1 MVKAAKE
8 AQSVNM
14 AKLKDFITALA
25 KKAGYDTES
34 EAAKPFFAA
43 VPDFDVPD
51 DVSNGIDRSLISLSE
66 AKNNFPD
73 IKNHYYKS
81 ALDGVDNELKTLME
95 DFKLEDTLKN
105 EILGEKSSYKRI
117 PMLTRK
123 LVEAERL
130 KVAATSGKD
139 KGEIQKQID
148 DLQSQLLEAKT
159 SLENEKKSFEQQRL
173 QDRINNKKNVLYS
186 GLKTIHDELDPD
198 VKYGILDTLVTRAL
212 QDSSAKLAL
221 DDNGNLS
228 LLRSDGTNF
237 FGENHQ
243 QLKPVQFIEQILAKN
258 KQIKVTPT
266 NGQNN
271 PGGTQNP
278 AQPTNSGGGGDNK
291 NKQQS
296 LIEANAAALETYNKA
311 MQNGQFG
318 VSV

>member
-1 MVKAAKE
+1 
-8 AQSVNM
+8 M

-25 KKAGYDTES
+25 KKAGYDVES

-43 VPDFDVPD
+43 VPDVEVPD

-81 ALDGVDNELKTLME
+81 ALDGVDNELKTLMQ
-95 DFKLEDTLKN
+95 DFNLDESLKQ
-105 EILGEKSSYKRI
+105 EILGEKSSYKRV
-117 PMLTRK
+117 PMLARK
-123 LVEAERL
+123 LVELERA
-130 KVAATSGKD
+130 KAAAAGGKD

-148 DLQSQLLEAKT
+148 TLQAELLTAKT
-159 SLENEKKSFEQQRL
+159 ALENEKKSFESQRL
-173 QDRINNKKNVLYS
+173 QDKINLKKNVLFS
-186 GLKTIHDELDPD
+186 GLKTIHDELEPD
-198 VKYGILDTLVTRAL
+198 IKYGILDTLVNRAL
-212 QDSSAKLAL
+212 QDSSAKLTL
-221 DDNGNLS
+221 DDNGNLT

-243 QLKPVQFIEQILAKN
+243 QLKPNQFIEQVLAKN

-266 NGQNN
+266 NGQNT
-271 PGGTQNP
+271 GGTNNNQ

-296 LIEANAAALETYNKA
+296 LIEANAAALETYNRA

-318 VSV
+318 VPA